1 MLHSGPKSFT
11 TEDVLELHVHSGR
24 AIISSVLNAISF
36 FQIGGIHGLPYLAW
50 DGAGEDDPA
59 EQAGYCTHGSV
70 LFPTWHRPYVALY
83 EVCNIHISP
92 SRILPLTRQNIQQ
105 ILQKHAIDIAETYTV
120 DKQRWQQVAADLRQP
135 FWDWARN
142 SVPPS
147 EVISLTQV
155 TITTPDGKRTKVDN
169 PLFHYAFHP
178 IEPSFPDPY
187 INWRT
192 TFRHPTT
199 LDADAKDNVA
209 ELKR

>member
-1 MLHSGPKSFT
+1 MACLTSPGTVREKTIPLSRPAT
-11 TEDVLELHVHSGR
+11 VLTAQSCFQHGTGR
-24 AIISSVLNAISF
+24 TSRSMRFVN
-36 FQIGGIHGLPYLAW
+36 
-50 DGAGEDDPA
+50 
-59 EQAGYCTHGSV
+59 T
-70 LFPTWHRPYVALY
+70 
-83 EVCNIHISP
+83 HISP
-92 SRILPLTRQNIQQ
+92 SRVLPLTRQNIQQ

-142 SVPPS
+142 SVPPA

-187 INWRT
+187 INWQT